1 MHSLLVFSGF
11 IFRTMEPGVANPALY
26 AAGIGDLRP
35 AKPDHHGGGVV
46 RRDLQRCPDGRIV
59 LRKRD
64 YYCTKAAGCTKQ
76 FKIGGGSHLIVRGI
90 LLSRRRVGDQKTWSI
105 AEEAALLRIQV
116 VQDPGHLICA
126 INESELY
133 GLPVSVIWRI
143 GQKVDEKTGHGGVH
157 FPVEDPS
164 VRAPGH
170 DQRIQNIGG
179 IIPRDR
185 FAAVFQIAVEDL
197 DRASRTDRQ
206 TVLATPAGIL
216 LIRCVSA
223 AMIFVIK
230 IQQMSRTYLD
240 AATASDAQMII
251 HFKFCNI
258 DHSLKTGSA
267 FSALPVHLIIQQ

>member
-1 MHSLLVFSGF
+1 
-11 IFRTMEPGVANPALY
+11 MEPGVANPALY

-35 AKPDHHGGGVV
+35 AEPDHHGGDVV

-59 LRKRD
+59 LRKREH
-64 YYCTKAAGCTKQ
+64 YRAKAAGCTKQ
-76 FKIGGGSHLIVRGI
+76 FKISGGGHLIVLGI
-90 LLSRRRVGDQKTWSI
+90 LLTGRRVGDQKTWSI
-105 AEEAALLRIQV
+105 AEEAVLIRIQV

-143 GQKVDEKTGHGGVH
+143 GQKVDEKAGHGGIH
-157 FPVEDPS
+157 FPVEEPS

-179 IIPRDR
+179 IIPGYRIT
-185 FAAVFQIAVEDL
+185 AVFRITVEDL
-197 DRASRTDRQ
+197 DRASWADCQ
-206 TVLATPAGIL
+206 TMLATPAGML

-240 AATASDAQMII
+240 ASAASDAQMVI
-251 HFKFCNI
+251 HFKF
-258 DHSLKTGSA
+258 
-267 FSALPVHLIIQQ
+267 

>member
-157 FPVEDPS
+157 FPVEEPS

-170 DQRIQNIGG
+170 DQRIQDI
-179 IIPRDR
+179 
-185 FAAVFQIAVEDL
+185 
-197 DRASRTDRQ
+197 
-206 TVLATPAGIL
+206 
-216 LIRCVSA
+216 
-223 AMIFVIK
+223 
-230 IQQMSRTYLD
+230 
-240 AATASDAQMII
+240 
-251 HFKFCNI
+251 
-258 DHSLKTGSA
+258 
-267 FSALPVHLIIQQ
+267 